1 MKSEKEK
8 LTTDYFWL
16 AISIISGLFVG
27 MLITLFCIR
36 HHLRIFGVGIDIFIA
51 PVVAGFVETLVSNF
65 TRKKSSGAI
74 SAIILF
80 FVTNGIGWL
89 FPSQPLSFNIFT
101 VGGFILMLQAAFPL
115 IMNYI
120 LISIFLL
127 FTYILGWGGSIIESF
142 IHKTDKTPV
151 TVSEIDDTY
160 KTRIHIFNSK
170 PDIPIK
176 EYHGLVFAED
186 VIEFEDKG
194 HRDIIQYMGST
205 QENKILLKY
214 NDYAVARKYILHNLE
229 EEALKINANSIIDVQ
244 FEYTNYN
251 QQIPPDVV
259 IAAYGMAVTFEEKYL

>member
-1 MKSEKEK
+1 M
-8 LTTDYFWL
+8 
-16 AISIISGLFVG
+16 
-27 MLITLFCIR
+27 
-36 HHLRIFGVGIDIFIA
+36 
-51 PVVAGFVETLVSNF
+51 
-65 TRKKSSGAI
+65 
-74 SAIILF
+74 
-80 FVTNGIGWL
+80 
-89 FPSQPLSFNIFT
+89 
-101 VGGFILMLQAAFPL
+101 
-115 IMNYI
+115 
-120 LISIFLL
+120 
-127 FTYILGWGGSIIESF
+127 GWGGSIIESF

-205 QENKILLKY
+205 QENKNLLKY